1 MKLSNTP
8 HLTVATITHPG
19 MTGKNNEDRFLVKSY
34 WTEVGQP
41 VPVLLA
47 VLCDGIGGHRAGEV
61 AAETAVSVI
70 GEVIGA
76 SDGTNPMQAIQ
87 EAIHTASRKI
97 YDLAQSDPERQG
109 MGATCVC
116 ILVVGSRLYAATV
129 GDSRLYC
136 MNKGRIQQVS
146 TDHTW
151 IQEAIERGV
160 LTPDQ
165 AHNHPN
171 AHVIRRY
178 LGSVLPPDVDFRLKI
193 SGSETDAQ
201 ASANQG
207 FLLEPGDRLLLC
219 SDGLTDLVEAP
230 EILAVF
236 EKQNLDSAA
245 QTLVNLA
252 NERGGF
258 DNITLVCVGVPEKQ
272 SGRFAAIKWRPW
284 AFGCLALLAAAV
296 VVAALVLGFL
306 WLRRGGL
313 VKTTPTATSLPA
325 NMSLLTPLATQQP
338 GGEATLAPIFVNPS
352 ATNPAIF
359 LVGPTITAWPTNT
372 SLPTWTSAPLATPT
386 P

>member
-1 MKLSNTP
+1 MKPSNTP

-19 MTGKNNEDRFLVKSY
+19 MTGKNNEDRFLVRSY

-41 VPVLLA
+41 APVLLA

-61 AAETAVSVI
+61 AAEIAVNEI
-70 GEVIGA
+70 GDVIGA

-87 EAIHTASRKI
+87 EAIHSASRKI
-97 YDLAQSDPERQG
+97 FDLAQTDPERQG

-116 ILVVGSRLYAATV
+116 ILVVDSRLYAATV
-129 GDSRLYC
+129 GDSRLYR
-136 MNKGRIQQVS
+136 MNKGRIQQLS

-178 LGSVLPPDVDFRLKI
+178 LGSALPPDVDFRLKI
-193 SGSETDAQ
+193 LGNEVDAQ

-230 EILAVF
+230 EILGIS
-236 EKQNLDSAA
+236 EKQNMDSAT
-245 QTLVNLA
+245 QSLVNLA

-258 DNITLVCVGVPEKQ
+258 DNITLVYVGVPEKQ
-272 SGRFAAIKWRPW
+272 NDLSTTNKWRPW
-284 AFGCLALLAAAV
+284 AIGCLALLAAAII
-296 VVAALVLGFL
+296 VAALVLGFL
-306 WLRRGGL
+306 WLRRGGE

-338 GGEATLAPIFVNPS
+338 ASEATLAPIFVNPT

-372 SLPTWTSAPLATPT
+372 TSAPQATPT